1 MPLRGGHYNESTCRW
16 TSVMSSQNGLQ
27 LRVTWYRD
35 RIERMVIKLVLQLS
49 GCMFA
54 LNDQLIEGWYVYS
67 LGATVRVLQLS

>member
-1 MPLRGGHYNESTCRW
+1 
-16 TSVMSSQNGLQ
+16 MSSQDGLQ

-54 LNDQLIEGWYVYS
+54 LNDQLIEGW
-67 LGATVRVLQLS
+67 